1 LLLVS
6 PRGALGP
13 DDRAYRRRPLRRLC
27 DFDPGH
33 DHRAGRPGG
42 PFCDTSTPFS
52 VLIGFP
58 VFGERMPG
66 GKALAALTI
75 VTRLC
80 S

>member
-1 LLLVS
+1 LS
-6 PRGALGP
+6 PP
-13 DDRAYRRRPLRRLC
+13 PLFWGLC
-27 DFDPGH
+27 DFDLGH

-52 VLIGFP
+52 VLIGWP

-75 VTRLC
+75 VAGVIVTRL
-80 S
+80 